1 MIDNAHLFLGNKH
14 DFGYLYPVTSD
25 VMGSWKHFNRSRN
38 TLDARHR
45 RETSPLVSRELDR
58 SPHIPNI
65 CIPVDCNISR
75 YFGTQKRND
84 FVGSVSSGCATDF
97 RHYNYRSV
105 PYLGGS
111 DHYRYL
117 NKLVAEAVH

>member
-1 MIDNAHLFLGNKH
+1 MSKYESPSFTSRYNFYDGTTEQMKDLELFTKEGYVSMCIGNKH

-58 SPHIPNI
+58 STTLHLCFLIALDIFLFQILWNP
-65 CIPVDCNISR
+65 
-75 YFGTQKRND
+75 
-84 FVGSVSSGCATDF
+84 
-97 RHYNYRSV
+97 
-105 PYLGGS
+105 
-111 DHYRYL
+111 
-117 NKLVAEAVH
+117 EEE

>member
-1 MIDNAHLFLGNKH
+1 MHLGNKH

-38 TLDARHR
+38 TLDARFR

-58 SPHIPNI
+58 YSPIHLYTHIPSLFT
-65 CIPVDCNISR
+65 SR

-97 RHYNYRSV
+97 RHYNYRTV